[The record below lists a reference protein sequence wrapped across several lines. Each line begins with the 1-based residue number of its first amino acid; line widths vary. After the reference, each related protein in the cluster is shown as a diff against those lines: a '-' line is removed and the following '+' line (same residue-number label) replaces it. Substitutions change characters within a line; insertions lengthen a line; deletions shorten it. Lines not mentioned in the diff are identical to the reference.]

1 VSPVP
6 AARPLR
12 LSKYVAAARVAARQA
27 AVSRVEWIGR
37 AGFYAVLLLVFSR
50 LWKVAIADAAGT
62 PSVARDLLW
71 YLAVTEW
78 VLLSIPTVHLDVE
91 RDVRSGDV
99 AYLLP
104 RPMSYL
110 GLRVS
115 EAIGTL
121 LVRLATLAL
130 VGGPCA
136 FLLAGGG
143 PSDPRGL
150 VVALALGPFAG
161 VLAILFQAAIGVT
174 AVWLHDVSPI
184 YWIWQ
189 KAAFVLGGLV
199 LPLHLYP
206 DWLQAAARWTPFAPM
221 LYGPGRAAM
230 GFDPA
235 AGLRTAAE
243 IAAWWVVG
251 VVGLRWLSGRALRV
265 LDVNGG

>member
-1 VSPVP
+1 VS
-6 AARPLR
+6 RR
-12 LSKYVAAARVAARQA
+12 LGKYLAAARVAARQA

-37 AGFYAVLLLVFSR
+37 AGFYAVLLLIFSR
-50 LWKVAIADAAGT
+50 LWTAAVGGAAGT
-62 PSVARDLLW
+62 PSDARDLLW

-91 RDVRSGDV
+91 RDVRTGDV

-110 GLRVS
+110 GLRVA
-115 EAIGTL
+115 EAVGTL
-121 LVRLATLAL
+121 CVRLATLAV
-130 VGGPCA
+130 VGAGLA
-136 FLLAGGG
+136 YLLSGGG
-143 PSDPRGL
+143 PADPRGL
-150 VVALALGPFAG
+150 AVAALLGPFAG
-161 VLAILFQAAIGVT
+161 VLAILFQAAIGLA
-174 AVWLHDVSPI
+174 AVWLHDVSPV

-206 DWLQAAARWTPFAPM
+206 EWLQAVARWTPFSPM

-235 AGLRTAAE
+235 AAARTAAE
-243 IAAWWVVG
+243 IAAWSIAG
-251 VVGLRWLSGRALRV
+251 VLLLRWLSGRAMRV